1 MKNEVFCS
9 ILLLMVILKAPP
21 SIPVGFAEHGHCA
34 FVALHLYK
42 ASSDETKANYTKIQ
56 ELST

>member
-1 MKNEVFCS
+1 MFCS

-42 ASSDETKANYTKIQ
+42 TSSDETKANYTKTQ

>member
-34 FVALHLYK
+34 FVALST
-42 ASSDETKANYTKIQ
+42 ASSDETKANYTKTQ